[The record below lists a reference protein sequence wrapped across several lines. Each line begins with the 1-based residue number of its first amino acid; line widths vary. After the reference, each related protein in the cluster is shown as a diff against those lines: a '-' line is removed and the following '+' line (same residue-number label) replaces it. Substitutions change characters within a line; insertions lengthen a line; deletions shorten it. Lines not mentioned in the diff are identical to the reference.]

1 MELNYQR
8 LQHQIT
14 GMDEAYIAGYNKYKG
29 IGHQYL
35 IHTKIKPCPF
45 EGDLEQVVVL
55 ILLANPM
62 YSHSSSSETDH
73 VISNLQRGWGIFSLA
88 PSSNEGIRNW
98 WVQHL
103 AALQKHTGLSWRE
116 LSNKVAAVQ
125 VHTWASS
132 RFDECFKP
140 PSLSLSQEIAIA
152 FARRARLIICGRRR
166 TYWQHVMRD
175 PSLAAKMVY
184 LKSVRRPYVSPG
196 NLPPGA
202 FANVCTELGAPIGQD
217 SEKATTRLE
226 PQARV

>member
-98 WVQHL
+98 WIQHL
-103 AALQKHTGLSWRE
+103 APLQQQPRQLDLDLLLRAGATEQLR
-116 LSNKVAAVQ
+116 Q
-125 VHTWASS
+125 VLQRA
-132 RFDECFKP
+132 FQM
-140 PSLSLSQEIAIA
+140 SLQ
-152 FARRARLIICGRRR
+152 
-166 TYWQHVMRD
+166 
-175 PSLAAKMVY
+175 
-184 LKSVRRPYVSPG
+184 
-196 NLPPGA
+196 
-202 FANVCTELGAPIGQD
+202 
-217 SEKATTRLE
+217 TRH
-226 PQARV
+226 